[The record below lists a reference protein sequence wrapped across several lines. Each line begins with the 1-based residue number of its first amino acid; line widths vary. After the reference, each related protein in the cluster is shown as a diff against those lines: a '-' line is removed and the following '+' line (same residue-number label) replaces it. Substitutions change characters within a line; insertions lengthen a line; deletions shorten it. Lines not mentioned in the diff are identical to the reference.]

1 MHSRRL
7 VSRVIPATVALAVVV
22 CGGTV
27 FAHDNSS
34 QVRIQGTPSV
44 TQDGWSPSGIQDQ
57 QEQLSENISYADLNL
72 ATSSGARE
80 LKSRARDAA
89 NSICQKLGDDDQSN
103 LGAGALEHQ
112 IQCVN
117 GALNEA
123 MPRIDRAIASAEQTR
138 HRG

>member
-7 VSRVIPATVALAVVV
+7 VSRVIPAISLAAAIY
-22 CGGTV
+22 GGTTL
-27 FAHDNSS
+27 AHDNGD
-34 QVRIQGTPSV
+34 QVRIQGAPTV
-44 TQDGWSPSGIQDQ
+44 TRNGWSPTGIQDQ
-57 QEQLSENISYADLNL
+57 QEQMSENVSYADLNL

-103 LGAGALEHQ
+103 RGPGALEHQ

-117 GALNEA
+117 GALDEA
-123 MPRIDRAIASAEQTR
+123 MPEIDRAIAAAGQSR

>member
-7 VSRVIPATVALAVVV
+7 ASRVIPAISLAAAIY
-22 CGGTV
+22 GGAV
-27 FAHDNSS
+27 FAHDSGS
-34 QVRIQGTPSV
+34 QVRIESTPTV
-44 TQDGWSPSGIQDQ
+44 TQDGWSPTGIQDQ
-57 QEQLSENISYADLNL
+57 QEQMSENVSYADLNL

-89 NSICQKLGDDDQSN
+89 NSICQKLGDNDPSN
-103 LGAGALEHQ
+103 RGPGALEHQ

-117 GALNEA
+117 GALDEA
-123 MPRIDRAIASAEQTR
+123 MPRINRAIASAGQTG